1 MVSWGGFLYLN
12 SQLLMSDPTR
22 THGPQPEPDITRTHT
37 GRPPTDGETA
47 TGGDGISAAPASMPS
62 TPPGFEILEELG
74 RGGMGVV
81 YKARQLK
88 LNRLVALKMLLTAD
102 LVQARDLLRFLA
114 EAEAVAAVIHPHVVQ
129 VYEVGQHNGLP
140 YMAFEY
146 LPGGTLADLL
156 RRRKAS
162 GDRKA
167 QLDPREAA
175 ELLVKLAQAVQAAHD
190 QGIVHRDLKPG
201 NILFEN
207 AANDNRNSVPSKDAT
222 TYSLSPAHVL
232 RPKVADFGLAKRSTG
247 SDLTRTQAVM
257 GTPAYMPPEQAR
269 GETKF
274 VGPGAD
280 IYALGIILY
289 ECLTGTRPFEGDDNW
304 AILRRVI
311 DEPPEPLR
319 KRAPDVPRD
328 LELIALKCLEKNP
341 GDRYPTATALADD
354 LTRFLKGQSVS
365 VRPAGTGERFIK
377 WCKRNPTIAGLLAAL
392 LIVGLLGFT
401 GVTWGLLRA
410 EARGDDLAR
419 KNDELINSKAETLAA
434 NNQLEITAKDL
445 TEFSNALKKAND
457 EVNRRAGEA
466 EDRGYRSDVAL
477 ANQLW
482 KANDLRGMRAALE
495 RCPLSKRKWEWHYLD
510 RLSRP
515 EKEVI
520 RTDSLPLD
528 LAYSLDGKL
537 LAYCTF
543 QGTLTVRDLEKN
555 KDRFRLNLA
564 RSISRHYKV
573 VFDPKGGELLYSAG
587 NTVYVLDLE
596 NGKSRDVTPSVL
608 NEEANGPPGEYV
620 AVGYAADGRILG
632 AHVTR
637 MTFKAV
643 SFLIRDLTN
652 GKQLATLVGPDA
664 PQVAQYNLATAAFDA
679 NGDRFSA
686 IITDSMVRKLNLN
699 EPPKKEEPFR
709 PVMYVWDLKDGKVLK
724 EVEAS
729 NNRFGSISFSP
740 DGGTLAFCR
749 PGQAMEIPLRTN
761 ATPRMFPGHIGEVSA
776 VAFDRNGLLW
786 SGGEDRLIIAHNRQS
801 GVQSIAIRGC
811 QEAIVRLAV
820 SPGGKEVAAAVG
832 TLTSGTGMVSRFD
845 VAESLSDSWRA
856 PGGDRVNLVL
866 GMSPNAESVAIS
878 EFSMTGDDPNDN
890 RLLIRNPLG
899 GKLQQ
904 FKTSSQWLQ
913 GAFRPNGD
921 LVVHAM
927 KEQDRFHILAP
938 DGSIKTTLTPPKKLS
953 HALLSAVAC
962 SSDGKTI
969 AAVSGYEQHI
979 SEDMKAGQPTPLK
992 VRLVTWNAETPDS
1005 GKMVEADLT
1014 AFLPAEARAVL
1025 LLPLCAVIDSEG
1037 KRIAVASTI
1046 WSRQDNGNISSFGA
1060 VLVWDL
1066 ATREEVFRRVTEEP
1080 FRAVVFDT
1088 ADRLLAAGGAI
1099 DGRVVEWDLTSG
1111 KEILS
1116 FRGHS
1121 KPIQALAIG
1130 PDGRLATGGV
1140 DRVVKFW
1147 EMSTGRAL
1155 ITLDGFSGEVTRLGF
1170 TRDGKSLIVAT
1181 GVGLV
1186 SLFSMGGVG
1195 PSEWIPAE
1203 VKVIRGPK

>member
-1 MVSWGGFLYLN
+1 
-12 SQLLMSDPTR
+12 MSDPTR
-22 THGPQPEPDITRTHT
+22 THGPAPDPDITRTHS

-47 TGGDGISAAPASMPS
+47 TGSDGTSAFSLSMSS
-62 TPPGFEILEELG
+62 TPPGFEILQELG

-81 YKARQLK
+81 FKARQLK
-88 LNRLVALKMLLTAD
+88 LNRFVALKMLLTPD
-102 LVQARDLLRFLA
+102 LIQSRDVIRFLA
-114 EAEAVAAVIHPHVVQ
+114 EAEAVAAVTHPHVVQ
-129 VYEVGQHNGLP
+129 VHEVGQHDGLP

-162 GDRKA
+162 GDRKGP
-167 QLDPREAA
+167 LDPREAA
-175 ELLVKLAQAVQAAHD
+175 ELAVKLAQAVQAAHD

-207 AANDNRNSVPSKDAT
+207 SINDNPNSVPSNDAT
-222 TYSLSPAHVL
+222 TYSLSPANVL
-232 RPKVADFGLAKRSTG
+232 RPKIADFGLAKRATG

-304 AILRRVI
+304 AVLRRVI
-311 DEPPEPLR
+311 DEPPEKLR
-319 KRAPDVPRD
+319 KHVPEVPRD

-341 GDRYPTATALADD
+341 SDRYPTATALAED

-392 LIVGLLGFT
+392 LIVGLLGFA
-401 GVTWGLLRA
+401 GVTWGLMRA
-410 EARGDDLAR
+410 EARGDDLAL
-419 KNDELINSKAETLAA
+419 KNDELIKSKAETLAI
-434 NNQLEITAKDL
+434 NQQLEITANNL
-445 TEFSNALKKAND
+445 TRSSNALEKANV

-466 EDRGYRSDVAL
+466 EDRGYFSDVAL

-495 RCPLSKRKWEWHYLD
+495 RCPPSRRKWEWHYLD

-515 EKEVI
+515 EKEVL
-520 RTDSLPLD
+520 RTDSLPVS
-528 LAYSLDGKL
+528 LAYSPDGKL
-537 LAYCTF
+537 LAYCTL
-543 QGTLTVRDLEKN
+543 QGTLIVRDLEKN
-555 KDRFRLNLA
+555 MDRIQLKRA
-564 RSISRHYKV
+564 ISRLSKL
-573 VFDPKGGELLYSAG
+573 VFHPSREELLYSTGSSA
-587 NTVYVLDLE
+587 YVLDLE
-596 NGKSRDVTPSVL
+596 NGKSRQIIPPIFKDD
-608 NEEANGPPGEYV
+608 NEGRPGEYV
-620 AVGYAADGRILG
+620 AVGYTADGRILG

-637 MTFKAV
+637 ISFKAV

-652 GKQLATLVGPDA
+652 GKQIATLVGPDA
-664 PQVAQYNLATAAFDA
+664 PQVAQFDLAAAAFDA
-679 NGDRFSA
+679 AGNSFSA
-686 IITDSMVRKLNLN
+686 IITDSMVRKRNLD
-699 EPPKKEEPFR
+699 EPPKKEEPIH

-724 EVEAS
+724 EAEVS

-740 DGGTLAFCR
+740 DGGTLAVCR
-749 PGQAMEIPLRTN
+749 PGQSMEIPLQTN
-761 ATPRMFPGHIGEVSA
+761 AAPRIFSGHIGEVTA
-776 VAFDRNGLLW
+776 VAFDRNGLIW

-811 QEAIVRLAV
+811 QDTITRLAV
-820 SPGGKEVAAAVG
+820 SPDGKEVAAAVG
-832 TLTSGTGMVSRFD
+832 TLTSGMGMVSRFD
-845 VAESLSDSWRA
+845 VTESLRDYWRA

-890 RLLIRNPLG
+890 RLMIRNPLSG
-899 GKLQQ
+899 TLQR
-904 FKTSSQWLQ
+904 FTTSAQWLQ
-913 GAFRPNGD
+913 SAFRPNGD

-938 DGSIKTTLTPPKKLS
+938 DGSIKTTLNPPKKLS
-953 HALLSAVAC
+953 HALLSVVAC

-969 AAVSGYEQHI
+969 AAVSGYEQHR
-979 SEDMKAGQPTPLK
+979 SEDLKPGQPTPLK
-992 VRLVTWNAETPDS
+992 VRLVTWNAEALDS
-1005 GKMVEADLT
+1005 GSMVEADLT
-1014 AFLPAEARAVL
+1014 ESLPAEARAVM

-1046 WSRQDNGNISSFGA
+1046 WSTRDNGNISSFGA

-1066 ATREEVFRRVTEEP
+1066 ATRKEVFRRVTEEP
-1080 FRAVVFDT
+1080 LRAAVFDT
-1088 ADRLLAAGGAI
+1088 ADRLLVAGGVI
-1099 DGRVVEWDLTSG
+1099 DGKVVEWDLNSG

-1121 KPIQALAIG
+1121 KPIQSLAIG

-1140 DRVVKFW
+1140 DRVVKLW
-1147 EMSTGRAL
+1147 ELSTGREL
-1155 ITLDGFSGEVTRLGF
+1155 MSLDGFSGEVTRLAF

-1186 SLFSMGGVG
+1186 SLFTMGGAG
-1195 PSEWIPAE
+1195 PTEWVPSE
-1203 VKVIRGPK
+1203 VKVFRGRK

>member
-1 MVSWGGFLYLN
+1 
-12 SQLLMSDPTR
+12 MSEPTR
-22 THGPQPEPDITRTHT
+22 THGPGPEPAVTRTHL
-37 GRPPTDGETA
+37 GRQPTDGETA
-47 TGGDGISAAPASMPS
+47 TGGDGTSAAPSSMPS

-88 LNRLVALKMLLTAD
+88 LNRLVALKMLLSAD
-102 LVQARDLLRFLA
+102 LIQSRDLIRFLA

-156 RRRKAS
+156 RQKQSSGGRK
-162 GDRKA
+162 GP
-167 QLDPREAA
+167 LDPREAA
-175 ELLVKLAQAVQAAHD
+175 ELMVKLAQAVQAAHD
-190 QGIVHRDLKPG
+190 QGIVHRDLKPS

-207 AANDNRNSVPSKDAT
+207 AANDNRNSVPSNDAT
-222 TYSLSPAHVL
+222 TYSLSPAYVL
-232 RPKVADFGLAKRSTG
+232 RPKVADFGLAKRATG
-247 SDLTRTQAVM
+247 ADLTRTQAVM

-319 KRAPDVPRD
+319 RRVPEVPRD

-341 GDRYPTATALADD
+341 SDRYATATAFADD
-354 LTRFLKGQSVS
+354 LTRFLNGQSVS
-365 VRPAGTGERFIK
+365 VRPAGAGERFVK

-392 LIVGLLGFT
+392 LIVGLLGFA
-401 GVTWGLLRA
+401 GVGWGLMRA
-410 EARGDDLAR
+410 EARGDDLAQ
-419 KNDELINSKAETLAA
+419 KNDELIRSKVEMLAI
-434 NNQLEITAKDL
+434 NQQLEITANNL
-445 TEFSNALKKAND
+445 TRSTNSLEKANS
-457 EVNRRAGEA
+457 EVTRANIEVTRRAGEA
-466 EDRGYRSDVAL
+466 EDRGYFSDVAL

-482 KANDLRGMRAALE
+482 KANDLRGMRTALE
-495 RCPLSKRKWEWHYLD
+495 RCPPSRRKWEWQYLD

-515 EKEVI
+515 EKEMI
-520 RTDSLPLD
+520 RTDSLPVS
-528 LAYSLDGKL
+528 LAYNPDGKL
-537 LAYCTF
+537 LAYCTL
-543 QGTLTVRDLEKN
+543 QGTLTVRDLEN
-555 KDRFRLNLA
+555 NTDRIRLKTA
-564 RSISRHYKV
+564 ISRLSKL
-573 VFDPKGGELLYSAG
+573 VFHPSREELLYSSG
-587 NTVYVLDLE
+587 NSAYVLDLK
-596 NGKSRDVTPSVL
+596 NGKSREIIPPIFKDDK
-608 NEEANGPPGEYV
+608 EGRPGEYV
-620 AVGYAADGRILG
+620 AVGYAANGRILG

-637 MTFKAV
+637 ISFKAV
-643 SFLIRDLTN
+643 SFLIRDLSD

-664 PQVAQYNLATAAFDA
+664 PQVAQYDLAAAAFDG
-679 NGDRFSA
+679 NGNRFSA
-686 IITDSMVRKLNLN
+686 IITDSMVRKPNLN

-729 NNRFGSISFSP
+729 NNRLGSISFSP
-740 DGGTLAFCR
+740 DGGTVAVCR
-749 PGQAMEIPLRTN
+749 PGQVMEVPLQTN
-761 ATPRMFPGHIGEVSA
+761 ASPRIFSGHIGEVPA

-786 SGGEDRLIIAHNRQS
+786 SGGEDRLIIAHYRKS

-811 QEAIVRLAV
+811 QETIVRLAV
-820 SPGGKEVAAAVG
+820 SPDGKEVAAGVG
-832 TLTSGTGMVSRFD
+832 TLTSGNGMVSRFD
-845 VAESLSDSWRA
+845 ATESLRDNWRA
-856 PGGDRVNLVL
+856 PGGDRVNQVL
-866 GMSPNAESVAIS
+866 GMSANAESVAIG
-878 EFSMTGDDPNDN
+878 EFSMIGDDPNDN
-890 RLLIRNPLG
+890 RLLIRNPLSG
-899 GKLQQ
+899 TLQQ
-904 FKTSSQWLQ
+904 FKTSSRWLQ
-913 GAFRPNGD
+913 GAFLPNGN

-927 KEQDRFHILAP
+927 KEQDRFQILAP
-938 DGSIKTTLTPPKKLS
+938 DGSTKTTLNPPKKLS

-969 AAVSGYEQHI
+969 AAVSGYEQHR
-979 SEDMKAGQPTPLK
+979 SEDLKPGQQTPLK
-992 VRLVTWNAETPDS
+992 VRLVTWDADAPDS
-1005 GKMVEADLT
+1005 GKMVESDLT
-1014 AFLPAEARAVL
+1014 ASLPVEARAVL

-1037 KRIAVASTI
+1037 KRIAVASTV
-1046 WSRQDNGNISSFGA
+1046 WSTQDNGNFNSFGA

-1080 FRAVVFDT
+1080 LRSAAFAT
-1088 ADRLLAAGGAI
+1088 TDRLLVAGGAI
-1099 DGRVVEWDLTSG
+1099 DGKVVEWDLTTG

-1121 KPIQALAIG
+1121 KPIQALALG

-1147 EMSTGRAL
+1147 EMSTGREL
-1155 ITLDGFSGEVTRLGF
+1155 MTLDGFSGEVTRLGF

-1186 SLFSMGGVG
+1186 SLFTMGGAG
-1195 PSEWIPAE
+1195 PSEWVPSE
-1203 VKVIRGPK
+1203 VRVFRGPK

>member
-1 MVSWGGFLYLN
+1 
-12 SQLLMSDPTR
+12 MSDPTR
-22 THGPQPEPDITRTHT
+22 THGPLPEPDVTRTHS

-47 TGGDGISAAPASMPS
+47 TGGDGASAVPASMPS

-102 LVQARDLLRFLA
+102 LVQSRDLLRFLA

-207 AANDNRNSVPSKDAT
+207 AANENRNSVPFNQAT

-232 RPKVADFGLAKRSTG
+232 RPKVADFGLAKRATG

-304 AILRRVI
+304 AVLRRVI

-319 KRAPDVPRD
+319 KRVPDVPRD
-328 LELIALKCLEKNP
+328 LELITLKCLEKNP
-341 GDRYPTATALADD
+341 GDRYPTATALAED
-354 LTRFLKGQSVS
+354 LTRFLNGQSVS
-365 VRPAGTGERFIK
+365 VRPAGTGERFVK

-392 LIVGLLGFT
+392 LIVGLLGFA
-401 GVTWGLLRA
+401 GVTWGLMRA
-410 EARGDDLAR
+410 EARGDDLAQ
-419 KNDELINSKAETLAA
+419 KNDELIKSKAETLAI
-434 NNQLEITAKDL
+434 NQQLEITANNL
-445 TEFSNALKKAND
+445 TQSSNALEKANV

-466 EDRGYRSDVAL
+466 EDRGYLSDVAL

-495 RCPLSKRKWEWHYLD
+495 RCPPSRRKWEWQYLD

-520 RTDSLPLD
+520 RTDSLPVS
-528 LAYSLDGKL
+528 LAYSPDGKL
-537 LAYCTF
+537 LAYCTL
-543 QGTLTVRDLEKN
+543 QGKLTVRDLENN
-555 KDRFRLNLA
+555 KDRFQFKVGPA
-564 RSISRHYKV
+564 PSRHSKI
-573 VFDPKGGELLYSAG
+573 VFHPKRGELLYSTGSA
-587 NTVYVLDLE
+587 VYVINLE
-596 NGKSRDVTPSVL
+596 NGKGREVIPPTFKDDK
-608 NEEANGPPGEYV
+608 EGHPGEYV
-620 AVGYAADGRILG
+620 AVGYAADGRIIG
-632 AHVTR
+632 ANVTR
-637 MTFKAV
+637 ITFKAI
-643 SFLIRDLTN
+643 SFLIRDLSD
-652 GKQLATLVGPDA
+652 GKRLATLVGPDA
-664 PQVAQYNLATAAFDA
+664 PQVPQYDLAAAAFDA

-686 IITDSMVRKLNLN
+686 IITDTMVRKRDLN
-699 EPPKKEEPFR
+699 EPPKKEEPFH

-729 NNRFGSISFSP
+729 NNRLGSIAFSP
-740 DGGTLAFCR
+740 DGGTLAVCR
-749 PGQAMEIPLRTN
+749 PGQAMEIPLQTN
-761 ATPRMFPGHIGEVSA
+761 ATPRIFSGHIGEVSA

-786 SGGEDRLIIAHNRQS
+786 SGGEDRLIIAHNRKS

-811 QEAIVRLAV
+811 QETIVRIAV
-820 SPGGKEVAAAVG
+820 SPDGKEVAAAVG

-845 VAESLSDSWRA
+845 VVESLSDSWRA
-856 PGGDRVNLVL
+856 PGGDRVNFVL
-866 GMSPNAESVAIS
+866 GMSPNAESVAITN
-878 EFSMTGDDPNDN
+878 FSMTGDDSDDN
-890 RLLIRNPLG
+890 RLMIRNPLAG
-899 GKLQQ
+899 TLQQ

-913 GAFRPNGD
+913 GAFLPNGN
-921 LVVHAM
+921 LVVHAI

-938 DGSIKTTLTPPKKLS
+938 DGSTKTTLNPPKKLS

-969 AAVSGYEQHI
+969 AAVSGYEQHR
-979 SEDMKAGQPTPLK
+979 SEDLKPGQPTPLK
-992 VRLVTWNAETPDS
+992 VRLVTWNADAPDS

-1014 AFLPAEARAVL
+1014 ASLTAEASRVL

-1037 KRIAVASTI
+1037 KRIAVAATI
-1046 WSRQDNGNISSFGA
+1046 WSTQENGNINSFGA

-1066 ATREEVFRRVTEEP
+1066 ATREEVFRRVREEP
-1080 FRAVVFDT
+1080 LRSAVFT
-1088 ADRLLAAGGAI
+1088 ATDRLLVAGGAI
-1099 DGRVVEWDLTSG
+1099 DGKVVEWDLTTG
-1111 KEILS
+1111 KELLS

-1147 EMSTGRAL
+1147 EMSTGREL
-1155 ITLDGFSGEVTRLGF
+1155 MTLDGFSGEVTRLGF
-1170 TRDGKSLIVAT
+1170 TRDGKSLIAAT

-1195 PSEWIPAE
+1195 PSEWVPSE
-1203 VKVIRGPK
+1203 VKVFRGPK